1 MASHKYIDDYLARYE
16 RGEVLFNIERK
27 LLYDYLKN
35 DLLVRDDIYFDEKLI
50 DDYVAF
56 SEKFYFPLDDWEKF
70 VACFVFCFFKE
81 SDDLF
86 FEKFFVTM
94 GRGGGKNGFI
104 TTLANFLISYLHG
117 IKLYDVTI
125 VANSEDQA
133 QRSFLEAHYKIDE
146 KPLMQKYFVN
156 GKAKIVD
163 KKTKSTFKFAT
174 SNAKTKDGG
183 REGAVIYDEIHE
195 MVDEAI
201 VNVFSGGLGK
211 VDHPREF
218 FISTNG
224 FVRDGYYDKLFA
236 KCVAFLKGEGQERIF
251 PFICKL
257 DVAEEVDD
265 FDKWE
270 KANPV
275 FAKPM
280 NRRAQRLFNKR
291 VNDYYDLAENPSSR
305 KNFMNKHMNF
315 PEMDLEKDVTSR
327 DKLLATQR
335 EPSDS
340 LLGRSCVAGFDF
352 ATIRDFASVGLLFK
366 IGDEYVWKQHTFARR
381 EIIKKFNIKAPLDE
395 WEKMGLVTIIDEP
408 SISARLVVDKLMSW
422 RDEGYQIE
430 MVCADSHKMDYLKLL
445 LDEAGFSYE
454 FLRNAGAI
462 QAKMSPII
470 EDNFENERFVFG
482 NDPMMLW
489 FTDNTF
495 VRRDK
500 SGNVRYDKKEQV
512 RRKTDGFHALIA
524 ALYKRDAIPEGNAGD
539 FLEAIEDW
547 DFS

>member
-1 MASHKYIDDYLARYE
+1 MVSHKFIDDYLGRYE
-16 RGEVLFNIERK
+16 RGEILFNEERQ
-27 LLYDYLKN
+27 LLYHYLKT

-50 DDYVAF
+50 DAYVTF
-56 SEKFYFPLDDWEKF
+56 SEKFYFPLDEWEKF
-70 VACFVFCFFKE
+70 LAPFVFCFFKD
-81 SDDLF
+81 SGDLV

-104 TTLANFLISYLHG
+104 TTLANFLISTLHG
-117 IKLYDVTI
+117 VPLYDVTI
-125 VANSEDQA
+125 VANSEEQA

-146 KPLMQKYFVN
+146 KPVMQKFFAN

-211 VDHPREF
+211 VDFPREF

-236 KCVAFLKGEGQERIF
+236 KCVAFLKGESQERIF

-257 DVAEEVDD
+257 DQADEVDD

-280 NRRAQRLFNKR
+280 NRRATRLFNKR

-327 DKLLATQR
+327 EKLLATLR
-335 EPSDS
+335 EPGES
-340 LLGRSCVAGFDF
+340 LVGRSCVAGFDF
-352 ATIRDFASVGLLFK
+352 AGIRDFASVGLLFK
-366 IGDEYVWKQHTFARR
+366 IGDEYVWKQHSFARR
-381 EIIKKFNIKAPLDE
+381 EIIRKFNIKAPLDE
-395 WEKMGLVTIIDEP
+395 WAQMGLVTIVDEP
-408 SISARLVVDKLMSW
+408 SISASLIVNKLVDW
-422 RDEGYQIE
+422 RNEGYQIE
-430 MVCADSHKMDYLKLL
+430 VVCADSHKMDYLKLL
-445 LDEAGFSYE
+445 LEDAGFEFE
-454 FLRNAGAI
+454 FLRNPGAI

-482 NDPMMLW
+482 QDNMMLW
-489 FTDNTF
+489 YTDNTF
-495 VRRDK
+495 VRKDK

-512 RRKTDGFHALIA
+512 RRKTDGFHALLA
-524 ALYKRDAIPEGNAGD
+524 ALYKRDRIEEGTALD
-539 FLEAIEDW
+539 FLEMVSDW
-547 DFS
+547 DF